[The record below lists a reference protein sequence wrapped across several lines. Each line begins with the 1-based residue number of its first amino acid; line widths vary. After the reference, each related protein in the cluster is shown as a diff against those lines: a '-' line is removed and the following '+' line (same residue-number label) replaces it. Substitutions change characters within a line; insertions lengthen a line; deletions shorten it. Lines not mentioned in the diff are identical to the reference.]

1 MNRIIFYAF
10 HYRPTRLWLSQ
21 ANWTVP
27 CLYPTA
33 AIVTD
38 IRLQAE
44 LVVRGRFQTV
54 TVEGQS
60 LKDSPNGIAVM

>member
-1 MNRIIFYAF
+1 MNTIIFYAF
-10 HYRPTRLWLSQ
+10 HNRPTRLRLSQ

-38 IRLQAE
+38 IRLHTE
-44 LVVRGRFQTV
+44 LVVKGRFQTV
-54 TVEGQS
+54 TVGGQS
-60 LKDSPNGIAVM
+60 LKDSPNGIVVM